1 MEAFIGELKSA
12 PLAKGYDAVFYPG
25 EMMEA
30 RNDAKNRKQGLALP
44 QDTRADLQRIARATG
59 PEAKQPL

>member
-1 MEAFIGELKSA
+1 MEVFIGELKSA
-12 PLAKGYDAVFYPG
+12 PLAKGYDAVFCPG
-25 EMMEA
+25 EMEA

-59 PEAKQPL
+59 PEAKLPL